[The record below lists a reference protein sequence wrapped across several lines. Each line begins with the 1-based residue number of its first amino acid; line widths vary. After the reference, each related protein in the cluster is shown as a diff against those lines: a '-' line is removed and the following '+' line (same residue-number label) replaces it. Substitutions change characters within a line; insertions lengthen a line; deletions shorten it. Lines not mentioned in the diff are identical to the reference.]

1 MTPRR
6 ARFYRALIWLIG
18 ALIVVVIA
26 TATVSLL
33 WQAAGRLRDVTG
45 VDLYDELTVLLLAVL
60 ACAALVIGMV
70 RWTVRLPR
78 PRLPPLTAEQI
89 EALRSNPKDHFDALI
104 AERTTRLQRWS
115 TWGVVFGLLFTAGS
129 LVYTARSLETSQ
141 EGQITDHYT
150 QAIGQLGSKNIDVR
164 LGAIYALQRLANDSE
179 RDRPTIVDVL
189 SAYVRQ
195 HDPEPKAKLPE
206 RPDTDVQAALTILG
220 ALHKEVEIGQDYEV
234 AACGCDLRHTRVPG
248 ADLSDLR
255 LIRADL
261 SSADLHDAHLE
272 GADLRGANLRDADL
286 TGADLHGA
294 DLREADLGEA
304 ALTGVGLFETDLRG
318 AKLLGTDLRG
328 MDLTGTKLR
337 SAALLGADLRRADL
351 SGVDLFHADLT
362 GARLNGASLI
372 KANLFDSDLSQ
383 AKLNGADLSG
393 ADLSDAGLT
402 AADLRDANLRE
413 ANVTGADLRQADLT
427 GADLTG
433 VVGLDT
439 AEKDASTKLPS

>member
-1 MTPRR
+1 VTPRR

-141 EGQITDHYT
+141 EGQITDRYT

-206 RPDTDVQAALTILG
+206 RPDTDVQAALTRLG

-304 ALTGVGLFETDLRG
+304 ALTGVGLFETDL
-318 AKLLGTDLRG
+318 
-328 MDLTGTKLR
+328 
-337 SAALLGADLRRADL
+337 
-351 SGVDLFHADLT
+351 T